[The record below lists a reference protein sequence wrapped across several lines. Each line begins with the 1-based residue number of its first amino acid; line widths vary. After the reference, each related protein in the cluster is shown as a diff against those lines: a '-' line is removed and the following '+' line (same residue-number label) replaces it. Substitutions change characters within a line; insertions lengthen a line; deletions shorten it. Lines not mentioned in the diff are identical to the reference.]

1 MLGIDIEQNARRT
14 RVHLVLFSYID
25 LCTTLYLVAF
35 SYEHK
40 LRARQET
47 PAAER
52 SSDKVRYNGLAC
64 TNRVLGIDIEQK
76 CKRD

>member
-1 MLGIDIEQNARRT
+1 MY
-14 RVHLVLFSYID
+14 LVLFSYID
-25 LCTTLYLVAF
+25 LCITLYLVAF

-52 SSDKVRYNGLAC
+52 SSDKVRYNDLAC
-64 TNRVLGIDIEQK
+64 TNRVLGIDIEHNARRLDMKQK